1 LRITLRVFTF
11 LLIMLSLFAA
21 PVQALA
27 NQASMH
33 SEMMAAATN
42 GSSGAAH
49 HAAPTQ
55 ACGDGECRTSL
66 EQCAIAC
73 ISLPAALSRADG
85 FSLMVQVNAHWP
97 PEREQL
103 GTGQKPALPE
113 HPPRLHLL

>member
-1 LRITLRVFTF
+1 MLRVFTS

-21 PVQALA
+21 PAQALA
-27 NQASMH
+27 TRTGMH
-33 SEMMAAATN
+33 SEMMAAAMN

-55 ACGDGECRTSL
+55 ACGDGECQASL
-66 EQCAIAC
+66 EQCVIAC

-85 FSLMVQVNAHWP
+85 FSLMAQVNGHWP
-97 PEREQL
+97 PERAQL
-103 GTGQKPALPE
+103 GAGQKPALPE